1 MTRLAA
7 SSLPGI
13 VVGWTIHKS
22 APKSSTRAMTASQC
36 LVFNPSSSP
45 SLLSLL
51 SPLVLLLYPSLA
63 LPFLRCR
70 CVCSGMS
77 PLSAFH
83 CSLVSA
89 DFDQVL
95 DGMASG
101 TFVYIAAV
109 DLIVEEMSVAYNA
122 TAKFFSIV
130 GGFFTFVILSSH
142 SH

>member
-1 MTRLAA
+1 MDHPQVSPEELDAGDDSKSVSYLHPLPLPLSIFSPFPPR
-7 SSLPGI
+7 SPSLPLFR
-13 VVGWTIHKS
+13 S
-22 APKSSTRAMTASQC
+22 P
-36 LVFNPSSSP
+36 FPSSSLCVLGHVF
-45 SLLSLL
+45 SLLL
-51 SPLVLLLYPSLA
+51 PL
-63 LPFLRCR
+63 F
-70 CVCSGMS
+70 
-77 PLSAFH
+77 
-83 CSLVSA
+83 LVST